1 MKITAPLAKPL
12 VALLAL
18 LLCAA
23 SPFAWAEKADRNQP
37 MNIEADALRYDDVK
51 QLSVFT
57 GNVVI
62 TKGSMIIR
70 GTRIEVRQDPQGFQF
85 GVAIGG
91 AGKLAYFRQK
101 RDGVDEAIEG
111 EGETIEYDGKAD
123 VVKFVKRAVIRRF
136 RGATLADE
144 TTGALITY
152 DNTTDVFSVDGGA
165 SNASPGNPTGRIR
178 AVLTP
183 RGVTPAAAAASSA
196 APAAPLRPS
205 TTLGGDKK

>member
-1 MKITAPLAKPL
+1 MKTIASFASITAL
-12 VALLAL
+12 V
-18 LLCAA
+18 LCAA
-23 SPFAWAEKADRNQP
+23 CPQAWAEKADRNLP

-62 TKGSMIIR
+62 TKGTMVIR
-70 GTRIEVRQDPQGFQF
+70 GARIEVRQDPQGFQF
-85 GVAIGG
+85 GLALGG

-101 RDGVDEAIEG
+101 RDGVDEFIEG

-123 VVKFVKRAVIRRF
+123 LVKFVKRAVIRRY

-144 TTGALITY
+144 TTGALISY

-165 SNASPGNPTGRIR
+165 ANASPGNPTGRIR

-183 RGVTPAAAAASSA
+183 RGAAPAAGAASSA